1 MSDQNKEL
9 VRRWYQDLNSGNL
22 DDVDEF
28 FADPEVAARIRRGHG
43 VYIAAFPDLHSSIEE
58 LIAEGDKVVCRSTM
72 TGTQDGE
79 IKAIA
84 PTGRQIAI
92 DCAEIFRIEDGKF
105 VAYWCQL
112 DVAGLTR
119 QLTEERPVA
128 AAPAGSAS

>member
-1 MSDQNKEL
+1 MSEENKEL
-9 VRRWYQDLNSGNL
+9 VRRWYQDWNSGNL

-28 FADPEVAARIRRGHG
+28 FADPDLAARIRRGYG

-58 LIAEGDKVVCRSTM
+58 LIAEGDKVACRSNM

-79 IKAIA
+79 IKGIA
-84 PTGRQIAI
+84 PTGRQIAM

-105 VAYWCQL
+105 VGYWCQV

-119 QLTEERPVA
+119 QLTEERPVE
-128 AAPAGSAS
+128 AAPAAS